1 MKKHEFINE
10 VSELLGLDQE
20 TVEFGTRINL
30 DSLAIL
36 LIITFLDEKFQRKA
50 SSSDLLK
57 ISTIG
62 DIAEMAGVANIG

>member
-10 VSELLGLDQE
+10 ISELLGLNPE
-20 TVEFGTRINL
+20 NVEFGTRINL

-36 LIITFLDEKFQRKA
+36 LIIAFLDEKFQRKA